1 MIINYL
7 CPPALLYVVFFMISI
22 VVELSEKKYKTAFT
36 QTIICIIFTCILQ
49 LFCMAD
55 MSLLAW
61 VLVFIPIIM
70 YTYMVL
76 IIFIV
81 FSMSPADNKHIVVK
95 K

>member
-1 MIINYL
+1 MLNYL
-7 CPPALLYVVFFMISI
+7 CPPAILYVVFFMISI
-22 VVELSEKKYKTAFT
+22 VVELSEKNYKTAFT
-36 QTIICIIFTCILQ
+36 QTIICIIFTCLLQ

-55 MSLLAW
+55 MTLLAW

-76 IIFIV
+76 IIFLV

>member
-1 MIINYL
+1 MILNYL
-7 CPPALLYVVFFMISI
+7 CPPAILYVVFFMISI
-22 VVELSEKKYKTAFT
+22 VAELSEEKYKAAFT

-49 LFCMAD
+49 LFCMAN

-61 VLVFIPIIM
+61 VLVFIPIMM

-76 IIFIV
+76 IIFLV
-81 FSMSPADNKHIVVK
+81 FRMSPSDNKHIVVK

>member
-1 MIINYL
+1 MILNYL

-22 VVELSEKKYKTAFT
+22 VVELSEAKYKAAFT

-49 LFCMAD
+49 LFCMAN

-61 VLVFIPIIM
+61 VLVFVPIMM

-76 IIFIV
+76 IIYLV
-81 FSMSPADNKHIVVK
+81 FRMSPESNKQFIIK
-95 K
+95 T